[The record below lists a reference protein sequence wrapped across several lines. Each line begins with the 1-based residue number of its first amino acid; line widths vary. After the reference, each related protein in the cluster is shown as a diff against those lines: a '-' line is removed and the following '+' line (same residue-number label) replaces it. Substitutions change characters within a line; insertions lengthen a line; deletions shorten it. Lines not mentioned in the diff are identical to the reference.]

1 MGPWKRNGFS
11 LVTNQWTLVMIW
23 TMDMPP
29 RSGPPAWGTGAHV
42 LVSYGVAH
50 FLVISVDRKYRIFL
64 FRFRQTTTLIKRLMF
79 VDEKFTKRGYH
90 HRTALKNVR
99 AAEEDLGRYL
109 VTFVKNCKSR
119 NYGVS

>member
-90 HRTALKNVR
+90 HRTAQLKR
-99 AAEEDLGRYL
+99 TWGDIW
-109 VTFVKNCKSR
+109 
-119 NYGVS
+119 